1 VILFILAGV
10 ALLGAL
16 ALASYFLLSLPPSR
30 ALPSGSRVPVE
41 APPGGAA
48 LHREMTALTV
58 PVSQMAGA
66 VPKVGAGELLG
77 GLPAAAPAPVDL
89 TLIDVHDDRDAA
101 DRELWRT
108 VRGRLEKK

>member
-1 VILFILAGV
+1 MIFFVLAGL
-10 ALLGAL
+10 ALLGASALTFYFVL
-16 ALASYFLLSLPPSR
+16 AVPPARPLAV
-30 ALPSGSRVPVE
+30 GSRVPVE

-66 VPKVGAGELLG
+66 VPRVGAGELLG
-77 GLPAAAPAPVDL
+77 GLPAVAPPPVDL
-89 TLIDVHDDRDAA
+89 TLVDVHDDRDAA

-108 VRGRLEKK
+108 VRARLEKK